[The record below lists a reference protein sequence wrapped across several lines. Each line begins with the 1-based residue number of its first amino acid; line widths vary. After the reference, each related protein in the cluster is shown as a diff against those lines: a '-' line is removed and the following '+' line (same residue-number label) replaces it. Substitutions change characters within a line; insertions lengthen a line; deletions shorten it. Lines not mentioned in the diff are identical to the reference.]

1 MQAKEYLPAHALRRM
16 LALQNELVKGNPT
29 ANGAVRERQNT
40 APRTLLSANFA
51 NAVPNPARAANLL
64 GRNILNAGDKLR
76 DMIVPDALAAA
87 VTAPVGWIPGM
98 GGPGK
103 KRSGADK
110 VDENAKKARA
120 ELEELL
126 ASNCPL
132 CESVIVGLDKGFI
145 KEGELDTSWAL

>member
-29 ANGAVRERQNT
+29 ANGAARERQNT

-98 GGPGK
+98 AGPGK